1 MFRKLKRSKTYII
14 IISITKFS
22 EKNLLSIIS
31 NIKYLIEHKK
41 LAYKIHW
48 TFPIYFFEILRE
60 HEELNKWLLE
70 RFKTNADI
78 YMPGTYS
85 GSPHEYMLH
94 DEIHLDLY
102 WALKNP
108 FKSGY
113 KDMFQNAPIMFYI
126 YNIEKFRK
134 KVTELYRKLN
144 FNYTEGIR
152 QSKNNKNYLIFYK
165 NNCQYLYE
173 VQKIDSPKSNVETL
187 IYFYEIKEN
196 YDNQELKNFL
206 LYLKALENSFH
217 SIKIQNLEGSKLT
230 AELLEIPKFN
240 SLKEQEGI
248 INFQNKRLKDYQI
261 NEKSLREFLI
271 NKNQE
276 EIVKNSESIATKN
289 LEYNME
295 GNFTLSHDQ
304 YNIKFENGKL
314 NKIKFKDKKV
324 EFLNTSRTYFKVLS
338 KKELIKEASIESS
351 FSFSNEKILGIKQY
365 LAFHS
370 ASKSTIDFFID
381 ETISSF
387 FVSIKIKWPSEV
399 NLDKKTLKKCNPDYI
414 LEYSALEIPVF
425 EISKGTN
432 LKITAKYSDLD
443 TYEKII
449 ITKNNPK
456 GYINGTEFLIS
467 KGNDKNSNFFI
478 SFLNVEKQIIHTI
491 NYKIEKIN
499 SKKWLILNIGGSY
512 NTVHIKDVINYSQT
526 LNLMILPLN
535 NNFDNKI
542 KLNSKIKNLI
552 FYTNIKKY
560 ENK

>member
-1 MFRKLKRSKTYII
+1 MKTYII

-22 EKNLLSIIS
+22 EDNLLLIIS
-31 NIKYLIEHKK
+31 NIKYLIEHKQ

-60 HEELNKWLLE
+60 HEELNKWLFE
-70 RFKTNADI
+70 RFKTNTDI

-113 KDMFQNAPIMFYI
+113 KDIFQNTPIMLYI

-152 QSKNNKNYLIFYK
+152 QSKNNKTYLIFYK

-173 VQKIDSPKSNVETL
+173 VQKIDSPRSNVETL
-187 IYFYEIKEN
+187 IYFYEIKET

-206 LYLKALENSFH
+206 LYLKALENNLH

-230 AELLEIPKFN
+230 TELLEIPKFN
-240 SLKEQEGI
+240 SLKEQEPI

-261 NEKSLREFLI
+261 NEKSLREFLT
-271 NKNQE
+271 NKHQD
-276 EIVKNSESIATKN
+276 EIIKNSESIVPKN

-324 EFLNTSRTYFKVLS
+324 EFLNTSRTYFKVSS
-338 KKELIKEASIESS
+338 KK
-351 FSFSNEKILGIKQY
+351 N
-365 LAFHS
+365 
-370 ASKSTIDFFID
+370 
-381 ETISSF
+381 
-387 FVSIKIKWPSEV
+387 
-399 NLDKKTLKKCNPDYI
+399 
-414 LEYSALEIPVF
+414 
-425 EISKGTN
+425 
-432 LKITAKYSDLD
+432 
-443 TYEKII
+443 
-449 ITKNNPK
+449 
-456 GYINGTEFLIS
+456 
-467 KGNDKNSNFFI
+467 
-478 SFLNVEKQIIHTI
+478 
-491 NYKIEKIN
+491 
-499 SKKWLILNIGGSY
+499 
-512 NTVHIKDVINYSQT
+512 
-526 LNLMILPLN
+526 
-535 NNFDNKI
+535 
-542 KLNSKIKNLI
+542 
-552 FYTNIKKY
+552 
-560 ENK
+560 